1 MPSKP
6 LLLLQA
12 VDLRRAD
19 ETSSDSKIIIKS
31 LAFPPISF
39 VKSEHNPG
47 GGVGAVGFLQPRIEM
62 LEPKFD
68 AGGVDSD
75 IFRGMG
81 TRQKWVF
88 AAAYRDTSSN
98 KSLPGRGIIEAAV
111 SGWEPDASDP
121 AEFQGCSHEFAE
133 CVHFEFK
140 IDGRGHFY
148 YDFFERA
155 LRTLDGQD
163 IWDVGGM
170 RQALG

>member
-1 MPSKP
+1 MASKP

-19 ETSSDSKIIIKS
+19 ETSPDSKIIIKS
-31 LAFPPISF
+31 LAFPSITF
-39 VKSEHNPG
+39 VSTEHNPG
-47 GGVGAVGFLQPRIEM
+47 GGIGAAGFLQPRIEM

-68 AGGVDSD
+68 AGGVDTD

-88 AAAYRDTSSN
+88 AAAYRDTTTN
-98 KSLPGRGIIEAAV
+98 KSLPGRGVIEAAV

-121 AEFQGCSHEFAE
+121 TEFQGCSHSFAE
-133 CVHFEFK
+133 CVHFEFA

-148 YDFFERA
+148 YDFFERE
-155 LRTLDGQD
+155 LTTLDGAKL
-163 IWDVGGM
+163 WDFGGL
-170 RQALG
+170 RAALG

>member
-1 MPSKP
+1 MASKP

-19 ETSSDSKIIIKS
+19 ETGDDSKIIIKS
-31 LAFPPISF
+31 LVFPPVTF
-39 VKSEHNPG
+39 VSAEHNPG

-68 AGGVDSD
+68 AGGIDSD

-81 TRQKWVF
+81 LRQKWIF
-88 AAAYRDTSSN
+88 SAAFRNTFTN
-98 KSLPGRGIIEAAV
+98 KALSGRGIIEAAV
-111 SGWEPDASDP
+111 SGWEPDATDP
-121 AEFQGCSHEFAE
+121 TEFQGCSHSFAE

-148 YDFFERA
+148 YDFFERT
-155 LRTLDGQD
+155 LRTLDGAD
-163 IWDVGGM
+163 LWDAGGL
-170 RQALG
+170 RAALG